1 MVLHNPN
8 NWHWVNK
15 DVSPW
20 TKDFLS
26 EALVG
31 INASKDDGTSA
42 EVSKVLSMEGD
53 VDVSQRKGKVITI
66 FDVRLQLEYVGK
78 VPLKGSEKIEG
89 QEDDTKDVS
98 GTITIPE
105 VAHDTEADEYVF
117 EIDVYSPDSSKEA
130 VKELVRREI
139 TPQIRKRLQT
149 LAPALI
155 AEHGKDIQHAPGS
168 NPSSG
173 FVTPKVLQSS
183 SVPKQK
189 DEAKSSSSTS
199 AAGTAIGRKVNVT
212 SLSDSQEFRTTA
224 EQLFETFT
232 DPQRIAAFTRAPPK
246 LFEGAKEGAR
256 FEIFGGNV
264 SGSFTKLDR
273 PTYIEQKW
281 RLAQWPPGHFSDL
294 KIKFEQNNV
303 DAVTVMRV
311 DWQGVPAGQEE
322 DTKRNWDQYYVRSIK
337 TTFGF
342 GTIL

>member
-15 DVSPW
+15 DVSGW
-20 TKDFLS
+20 AKDWLS
-26 EALVG
+26 SELVG
-31 INASKDDGTSA
+31 IKASKDDGTSA
-42 EVSKVLSMEGD
+42 EVSKVLSMDGD

-66 FDVRLQLEYVGK
+66 FDVRLQLEYIGK
-78 VPLKGSEKIEG
+78 VPVKAEGEG

-105 VAHDTEADEYVF
+105 VAHDTEEDEYVF
-117 EIDVYSPDSSKEA
+117 EIEMYSSDSSKEPA
-130 VKELVRREI
+130 KDLVRKEM
-139 TPQIRKRLQT
+139 TPQIRKRLQK

-155 AEHGKDIQHAPGS
+155 TEHGKDIQHAPGS
-168 NPSSG
+168 NPGSG
-173 FVTPKVLQSS
+173 FNTPKALQSS
-183 SVPKQK
+183 SVAKQGDEPKT
-189 DEAKSSSSTS
+189 SSTTS
-199 AAGTAIGRKVNVT
+199 TKGKVNVT
-212 SLSDSQEFRTTA
+212 SLSDQQEFRTTA

-246 LFEGAKEGAR
+246 VFEGAKEGAR

-264 SGSFTKLDR
+264 SGSFTKLQK

-281 RLAQWPPGHFSDL
+281 RLAQWPQGHFSTL
-294 KIKFEQNNV
+294 KIKFEQNDV
-303 DAVTVMRV
+303 DAVTIMRV
-311 DWQGVPAGQEE
+311 DWEGVPIGQEE
-322 DTKRNWDQYYVRSIK
+322 PTKRNWDEYYVRSIK

>member
-15 DVSPW
+15 DVSTW
-20 TKDFLS
+20 AQDYLS
-26 EALVG
+26 EHLVG
-31 INASKDDGTSA
+31 IKASQDDGTSA
-42 EVSKVLSMEGD
+42 EISRLMSMDGD

-66 FDVRLQLEYVGK
+66 FDVRLQLEWTGK
-78 VPLKGSEKIEG
+78 VPAKGEAEG
-89 QEDDTKDVS
+89 QENDTKDVS

-105 VAHDTEADEYVF
+105 VAHDTEEDEYVF
-117 EIDVYSPDSSKEA
+117 EVEVYSSDLSKEP
-130 VKELVRREI
+130 VKQLVRKDI
-139 TPQIRKRLQT
+139 TPQIRKTLAK

-155 AEHGKDIQHAPGS
+155 SEHGKDIQHAPGS

-173 FVTPKVLQSS
+173 FSTPRVLQSS
-183 SVPKQK
+183 SVAKQG
-189 DEAKSSSSTS
+189 DNPASSSATATS
-199 AAGTAIGRKVNVT
+199 SNANGSRVNVT
-212 SLSDSQEFRTTA
+212 SLSDQQEFRTTA

-246 LFEGAKEGAR
+246 LFEGAKEGGR

-264 SGSFTKLDR
+264 SGSYVKLER
-273 PTYIEQKW
+273 PSYIEQKW
-281 RLAQWPPGHFSDL
+281 RLAQWPQGHYSTL
-294 KIKFEQNNV
+294 KIKFEQNDV

-311 DWQGVPAGQEE
+311 DWEGVPVGSEI
-322 DTKRNWDQYYVRSIK
+322 DTRRNWDDYYVRSIK